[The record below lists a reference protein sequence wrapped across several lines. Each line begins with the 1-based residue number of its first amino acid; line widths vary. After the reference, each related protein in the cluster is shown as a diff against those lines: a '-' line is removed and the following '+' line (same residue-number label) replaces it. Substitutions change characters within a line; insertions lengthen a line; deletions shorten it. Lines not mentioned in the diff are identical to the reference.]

1 MKRLL
6 SLAAGALLASGA
18 AFAQPPADTLIV
30 LEKAARS
37 ESPAFSGFSAQRG
50 AAFFRAQHAS
60 DWTCT
65 TCHGADPRG
74 TGKHA
79 VTGKA
84 IEPMAPAV
92 DLVRLTDPAKT
103 EKWFRRNCNDVLKRA
118 CSAQEKGDVIAY
130 LISLAP

>member
-1 MKRLL
+1 MKRLFL
-6 SLAAGALLASGA
+6 FTAGALLAASA
-18 AFAQPPADTLIV
+18 ALAQPPVDV
-30 LEKAARS
+30 LTALAVTARS
-37 ESPAFSGFSAQRG
+37 ESPAFAGFSAQRG
-50 AAFFRAQHAS
+50 AAFFRAQHGS

-74 TGKHA
+74 VGKHA

-92 DLVRLTDPAKT
+92 NAARLTDPAKT